1 MRHMLTRSRLTAAAT
16 LVVTAGSLSFM
27 LACSSMTDSL
37 LEANDPDLILPGNVN
52 NAQGAQALYIGAIGR
67 LRTSTAATSGL
78 QEPEFLFSGLLAD
91 EWSTSSTF
99 VQNDEVDERNIKLN
113 NSSVR
118 DQFRELQRVRTAAN
132 QAIAALNEFLPAE
145 KAKIAEMYFARGFAE
160 MQLAQDYC
168 NGIPLS
174 DGTQEDYTT
183 GLGTPLTVAEVFAKA
198 IASYDSALT
207 FAAGTDAA
215 SIDITRAA
223 RVGKARALLGIDK
236 VAEAAALVSVAN
248 VPTSYSYDVTM
259 STGGGSNAI
268 WGQATSS
275 RRYTVSDSLEGNARN
290 LLVKNVIPFFSA
302 KDPRL
307 PVKYT
312 VSAKGDTTKSQDGF
326 TFSRTTSLWNQTT
339 PVPLVSGLDARLIEA
354 EGRLRAA
361 DYPGMMT
368 ILNGLRAAGLKI
380 GEIQLKTTDLPPLAV
395 PATAAEAEALYFR
408 EKAFWTFSRG
418 QRLGDLRR
426 LVRFYPGHTPE
437 NTFPVGEH
445 YRGGDYGPDVNLP
458 VPTDELTNPNFT
470 GCLDRKA

>member
-1 MRHMLTRSRLTAAAT
+1 MRHILFRSRITAAAT
-16 LVVTAGSLSFM
+16 LVVSAGVVSFM
-27 LACSSMTDSL
+27 LGCTSLTDSL
-37 LEANDPDLILPGNVN
+37 LDAKDPDLILPGNVQ

-67 LRTSTAATSGL
+67 LRTSTVSTSGL

-132 QAIAALNEFLPAE
+132 QAIAGLNEFLPAE
-145 KAKIAEMYFARGFAE
+145 KAKIAEMYFARAFAE
-160 MQLAQDYC
+160 AQLAQDFC

-174 DGTQEDYTT
+174 NGAGEEPE
-183 GLGTPLTVAEVFAKA
+183 LGMPLTVAEVFAKA
-198 IASYDSALT
+198 IASYDSALA
-207 FAAGTDAA
+207 FASGTDAA

-248 VPTSYSYDVTM
+248 VPTSYSYDATQ
-259 STGGGSNAI
+259 STSGGSNAI
-268 WGQATSS
+268 WGQAASS

-290 LLVKNVIPFFSA
+290 ILVKNVIPFFSA

-312 VSAKGDTTKSQDGF
+312 ISSKGDTTKSQDGF
-326 TFSRTTSLWNQTT
+326 TFSRTTTLWGQVTA
-339 PVPLVSGLDARLIEA
+339 VPLVSGLDARLIEA
-354 EGRLRAA
+354 EAA
-361 DYPGMMT
+361 MRNNDYPGMIQ
-368 ILNGLRAAGLKI
+368 ILNTLRSAGLKI
-380 GEIQLKTTDLPPLAV
+380 GEIQLKTTDLPPLLV
-395 PATAAEAEALYFR
+395 PATAAQAEAVYFR

-426 LVRFYPGHTPE
+426 LIRFYPGHTPE

-470 GCLDRKA
+470 GCIDRKA

>member
-1 MRHMLTRSRLTAAAT
+1 MRRILFRSRLTAAAT
-16 LVVTAGSLSFM
+16 LVAAAGILSPM
-27 LACSSMTDSL
+27 IGCSSMTDSL
-37 LEANDPDLILPGNVN
+37 LDAKDPDLILPGNVN

-67 LRTSTAATSGL
+67 LRTATVATSNL

-99 VQNDEVDERNIKLN
+99 VQNDEVDERSIKLD
-113 NSSVR
+113 NSSVTN
-118 DQFRELQRVRTAAN
+118 QFRELERVRTAAN
-132 QAIAALNEFLPAE
+132 QAIAALNQFSPTE

-160 MQLAQDYC
+160 AQLAQDFC

-183 GLGTPLTVAEVFAKA
+183 GLGSPLTVAEVFAKA
-198 IASYDSALT
+198 IASYDSALA
-207 FAAGTDAA
+207 FASGTDAA
-215 SIDITRAA
+215 SVDITRAA

-248 VPTSYSYDVTM
+248 VPTSYSYDATM

-268 WGQATSS
+268 WGQGASS
-275 RRYTVSDSLEGNARN
+275 RRYTVGDSLEGNARN
-290 LLVKNVIPFFSA
+290 ILVKNVIPFFSA

-312 VSAKGDTTKSQDGF
+312 ISAKGDTTKSQDGF
-326 TFSRTTSLWNQTT
+326 TFSRTTTLWGQLTS
-339 PVPLVSGLDARLIEA
+339 VPLVSGLDARLIEA
-354 EGRLRAA
+354 EGRLRAG

-395 PATAAEAEALYFR
+395 PTTAADAEQLYFR

-426 LVRFYPGHTPE
+426 LIRFYPGHTPE

-445 YRGGDYGPDVNLP
+445 YRGGTYGPDVNLP

-470 GCLDRKA
+470 GCIDRKA

>member
-1 MRHMLTRSRLTAAAT
+1 MRRILFRSRLTAAAT
-16 LVVTAGSLSFM
+16 LIAAAGILSPM
-27 LACSSMTDSL
+27 IGCSSMTDSL
-37 LEANDPDLILPGNVN
+37 LDAKDPDLILPGNVN

-67 LRTSTAATSGL
+67 LRTATVATSNL

-99 VQNDEVDERNIKLN
+99 VQNDEVDERSIKLD
-113 NSSVR
+113 NSSVTN
-118 DQFRELQRVRTAAN
+118 QFRELERVRTAAN
-132 QAIAALNEFLPAE
+132 QAIAALNQFAPTE

-160 MQLAQDYC
+160 AQLAQDFC

-183 GLGTPLTVAEVFAKA
+183 GLGSPLTVAEVFAKA

-207 FAAGTDAA
+207 FASGTDAA

-236 VAEAAALVSVAN
+236 VAEAAALVTAAN
-248 VPTSYSYDVTM
+248 VPTSYSYDATM

-268 WGQATSS
+268 WGQGASS

-290 LLVKNVIPFFSA
+290 ILVKNVIPFFSA

-312 VSAKGDTTKSQDGF
+312 ISAKGDTTKSQDGF
-326 TFSRTTSLWNQTT
+326 TFSRTTTLWGQLTS
-339 PVPLVSGLDARLIEA
+339 VPLVSGLDARLIEA
-354 EGRLRAA
+354 EGRLRAG
-361 DYPGMMT
+361 DYAGMMT
-368 ILNGLRAAGLKI
+368 ILNGLRTAGLKI

-395 PATAAEAEALYFR
+395 PTTAADAEKLYFR

-426 LVRFYPGHTPE
+426 LIRFYPGHTPE

-445 YRGGDYGPDVNLP
+445 YRGGEYGSDVNMP

-470 GCLDRKA
+470 GCIDRNA